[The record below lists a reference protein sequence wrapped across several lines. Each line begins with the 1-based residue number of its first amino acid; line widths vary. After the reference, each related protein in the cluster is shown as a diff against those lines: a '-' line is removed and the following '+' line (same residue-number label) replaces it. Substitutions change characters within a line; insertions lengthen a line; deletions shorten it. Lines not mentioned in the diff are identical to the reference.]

1 MSVILSHAS
10 TVVHALIAMALTSAP
25 ALMALQASTAR
36 IWYDGAICHRVRMG
50 DRAGR
55 KELRTPVNV
64 RLGGLVST
72 ATSPVC
78 PVK

>member
-10 TVVHALIAMALTSAP
+10 TVVLAWIAMAPTSAP
-25 ALMALQASTAR
+25 ALMDLQASTAR
-36 IWYDGAICHRVRMG
+36 IWCDGAICHRVRME

-55 KELRTPVNV
+55 REPHTPVNV

-72 ATSPVC
+72 VMSPVC